1 MHRKATSRVVSPE
14 HRALGRAVRELRARR
29 GYSQE
34 AMGERSTLH
43 RNYIGAIERG
53 QINPTFETL
62 LRLVHGL
69 ALPLSELVSV
79 YERHMADPRGT
90 RTTRSR
96 IRPWT

>member
-1 MHRKATSRVVSPE
+1 MSPE

-34 AMGERSTLH
+34 TLGGRAGLH
-43 RNYIGAIERG
+43 RNYVGAIERG
-53 QINPTFETL
+53 GINPTFETL

-69 ALPLSELVSV
+69 SLPLSALVEA
-79 YERHMADPRGT
+79 YERHMAEPRAVRG
-90 RTTRSR
+90 R